1 MFGSGPAERVFGPVV
16 PGRCG
21 LPYHT
26 GRTGSSGFGP
36 VWQMSLFRFR
46 GCVGV
51 VGRGTVRGS
60 VGAVPAG
67 RTRRSVMAVSVSFP
81 TPVPVP
87 AAAVAVG
94 SFVVS
99 EAGPTWRVTEVVG
112 GREATVVVRAVQVG
126 APSVEVV
133 WYLGAEDPVAVSG
146 VRRSV

>member
-1 MFGSGPAERVFGPVV
+1 
-16 PGRCG
+16 
-21 LPYHT
+21 
-26 GRTGSSGFGP
+26 
-36 VWQMSLFRFR
+36 
-46 GCVGV
+46 
-51 VGRGTVRGS
+51 
-60 VGAVPAG
+60 
-67 RTRRSVMAVSVSFP
+67 MAVSVSFP